1 MAFNSQNL
9 FDQKSCKHSPFFLPS
24 FRTRQMANVITKKRL
39 INAFITDSVCVCG
52 RFSWQNNINRNTSNN
67 IKSLASCRK
76 LGIRRIYA
84 FCLELSSAICVL
96 LTCCVLTRVVVQS
109 RFKPGV
115 NVSKF
120 DTDFDVT
127 TSKLLFRELTLEI
140 KDCMQSRILQLS
152 IHTMLQRIEFY
163 LIMFYYF
170 VSLMFLYFNLIIYI
184 LILNVICYTAVF
196 F

>member
-1 MAFNSQNL
+1 MQAQS
-9 FDQKSCKHSPFFLPS
+9 FFFTLISYSANGERYHENGLLTRSLP
-24 FRTRQMANVITKKRL
+24 T
-39 INAFITDSVCVCG
+39 VCVCVYVWPI
-52 RFSWQNNINRNTSNN
+52 FVAEYNINRNTSNN